1 MTDPTTLRAGDS
13 ATWSCDLPDYSADD
27 GWAAHYRL
35 IWPSAE
41 IAPRDIS
48 TTAAGTLHT
57 VQLDPTDTRAYA
69 SGPATLVKWVT
80 HTDGRRVTLGSS
92 AITILPD
99 LTSLTR
105 HDPRSA
111 NEIALADARAALA
124 AYVASGRLHVAEYTI
139 NGRAMKFRGTEEIS
153 KLISHY
159 ERQVAADN
167 ALAAALSGV
176 ASGRICTRM

>member
-13 ATWSCDLPDYSADD
+13 ATWSCELPDYSADD
-27 GWAAHYRL
+27 GWALHYR
-35 IWPSAE
+35 IVWPVAQ
-41 IAPRDIS
+41 ITARDIS

-57 VQLDPTDTRAYA
+57 VQLQPAHTHSYPGGA
-69 SGPATLVKWVT
+69 ATLVKWVT
-80 HTDGRRVTLGSS
+80 HTDGQRITLGSS

-99 LTSLTR
+99 LTTIAR

-111 NEIALADARAALA
+111 NEVALADARAALA
-124 AYVASGRLHVAEYTI
+124 AYVAGGRLHVAEYTI
-139 NGRAMKFRGTEEIS
+139 AGRAMKFRNTEEIS

-176 ASGRICTRM
+176 ASGRIRTRM